1 MLALER
7 RNAILEKLALTGK
20 VIVADLSR
28 EFNVT
33 EETIRR
39 DLEKLDREGLAQ
51 KTYGG
56 AIANHSLN
64 MDLPYKVRQ
73 RTNAD
78 AKQAIALKVADM
90 IHDGDYIMMDA
101 SSTTLYITKCI
112 RSKHNITLITNSI
125 EILMEVADQDDWHVI
140 CTGGVLKTGA
150 LALVDA
156 NAEKTIRNFR
166 VDTAICSCKGLDINF
181 GISDSND
188 SNAQI
193 KQAMFAAARNRIL
206 VADHSKF
213 DQTSFVKIGDLTDV
227 DTVVTDIQPA
237 ALWTE
242 TCADAGVSLIY

>member
-39 DLEKLDREGLAQ
+39 DLEKLDHEGLAQ

-56 AIANHSLN
+56 AVSNHSLN

-73 RTNAD
+73 RTNAE

-90 IHDGDYIMMDA
+90 IHDGDYVMMDA

-112 RSKHNITLITNSI
+112 RNKHNITLITNSI
-125 EILMEVADQDDWHVI
+125 EILMEVADHDDWHVI
-140 CTGGVLKTGA
+140 STGGVLKTGA
-150 LALVDA
+150 LALLGG

-166 VDTAICSCKGLDINF
+166 VDMAICSCKGVDKEF

-188 SNAQI
+188 VNAQI
-193 KQAMFAAARNRIL
+193 KKSMFAAAKKRVL
-206 VADHSKF
+206 VVDHSKF
-213 DQTSFVKIGDLTDV
+213 DQTSFVKVGDLTDI
-227 DTVVTDIQPA
+227 DMIVTDQKPSA
-237 ALWTE
+237 DWTE
-242 TCADAGVSLIY
+242 ACEDAGVTMVY